1 MLKLENR
8 LKHEKDFD
16 LVYKKGKSVF
26 DKVAGVKFKPNNLE
40 YSRFAIVV
48 GLKVSKKAVERNRIK
63 RQYRE
68 IIRLNLDKITPGYD
82 IIVLTSKEVMTANYD
97 GMQKGLLAVL
107 KRAKLLA

>member
-26 DKVAGVKFKPNNLE
+26 DKVAGVKFKANNLDC
-40 YSRFAIVV
+40 SRFAVVV
-48 GLKVSKKAVERNRIK
+48 GLKVSKKAVIRNKIK

-68 IIRLNLDKITPGYD
+68 IIRLNLEKIAPGYD
-82 IIVLTSKEVMTANYD
+82 IIILTSKEALNMDYID
-97 GMQKGLLAVL
+97 MQKGLLAVL
-107 KRAKLLA
+107 KRGKLLV